1 MIRRDYLL
9 RLIDQAVRLFHA
21 ILGLVDLRRYPEA
34 LAMLNEGY
42 RQFFGMDSD
51 TIMRLP
57 LNYLREQIGNDA
69 EGTRLMATLLETEGD
84 VLMLMEQEEAA
95 VLRWQRGITLL
106 MEAEAQGWLIVLPEL
121 PTTIDSLATR
131 LRPYTLPVDLTAH
144 LFRYY
149 AKTEAFA
156 QAENYLWE
164 WLDTGAG
171 DVEEGKRFYERLT
184 VLEDEVLE
192 RGGLSRAEVEA
203 GYVGLVGRGDR

>member
-1 MIRRDYLL
+1 VIRRDYLL

-106 MEAEAQGWLIVLPEL
+106 LEAEAQGWLIVLPEL
-121 PTTIDSLATR
+121 PTTIDSLAKR
-131 LRPYTLPVDLTAH
+131 LHPYTLPVDLTAQ

-164 WLDTGAG
+164 WLDTGHG
-171 DVEEGKRFYERLT
+171 DAEEGKRFYERLMGLEDK
-184 VLEDEVLE
+184 VLEL
-192 RGGLSRAEVEA
+192 GGLSRAEVEA
-203 GYVGLVGRGDR
+203 GYEGLMER